1 MYIYY
6 ILFINML
13 KISVFMKTLEVFVK
27 SDIWTLLTCSF
38 CCLFLPFW
46 GGSLQRNFP
55 VFYAW
60 FIIFC

>member
-38 CCLFLPFW
+38 CCLFLPFF
-46 GGSLQRNFP
+46 GGGPYKETFLFSMH
-55 VFYAW
+55 VS
-60 FIIFC
+60 